1 MESIIEDVIAQEI
14 LDSRGNP
21 TVEVEVFLTDG
32 SWGRAAVPSGAS
44 TGTHEALELRDGDKS
59 RYLGKG
65 VLKAVEN
72 VNDAVA
78 DALLGMDA
86 LDQIAIDHELISLDG
101 TPNKSKLGANAI
113 LGTSLAVAKAAANCV
128 GLPLYRYIGGVYAH
142 VLPVP
147 MMNILNGGAHT
158 SWQSTDVQEFMVM
171 PFGAPSFTECVRWGA
186 EIYHSLKSVLKAR
199 GYTTLV
205 GDEGGYAPAL
215 KANSEAVEV
224 ILEAISKAG
233 FKAGKTR
240 DAQVAIALD
249 PAASELFEED
259 TRLYNLRKEGKKLTS
274 DQMIAFWKSWID
286 QYPIVSIEDG
296 FAQDDWEG
304 WKSFTAEVGD
314 RLQIVGDDLLVTNP
328 ERVRR
333 GINEKACNALLV
345 KVNQIGSLT
354 ETIEA
359 VETCHRA
366 GWRAVTSHRSG
377 ETEDATIAD
386 LAVALNT
393 GQIKTGAPA
402 RSDRVAKYNQ
412 LIRIE
417 NELEDAAHF
426 AGWDALKQVK

>member
-1 MESIIEDVIAQEI
+1 MDTTIESVLAQEI

-21 TVEVEVFLTDG
+21 TVEVEIVLADG

-44 TGTHEALELRDGDKS
+44 TGIHEALELRDGDKS

-65 VLKAVEN
+65 TLKAVEH
-72 VNDAVA
+72 VNNEIAEELIGWDASEQ
-78 DALLGMDA
+78 M
-86 LDQIAIDHELISLDG
+86 AIDQKMVELDG
-101 TPNKSKLGANAI
+101 TPNKSKFGANAI
-113 LGTSLAVAKAAANCV
+113 LGTSLAVAKAAANAI

-158 SWQSTDVQEFMVM
+158 AWQSTDVQEFMVM
-171 PFGAPSFTECVRWGA
+171 PLGAPSFAEGLRWGA
-186 EIYHSLKSVLKAR
+186 EIYHALKSVLKAK
-199 GYTTLV
+199 GYITLV

-215 KANSEAVEV
+215 KANSEAVVV
-224 ILEAISKAG
+224 ILEAIEKAG
-233 FKAGKTR
+233 FKAGR
-240 DAQVAIALD
+240 GEQVAIALD
-249 PAASELFEED
+249 PAASELYDEE
-259 TRLYNLRKEGKKLTS
+259 TKTYNLRKEGKKLS
-274 DQMIAFWKSWID
+274 GEEMVAFWKQWVE

-296 FAQDDWEG
+296 LAQDDWES
-304 WKSFTAEVGD
+304 WKLMVKEMGHK
-314 RLQIVGDDLLVTNP
+314 LQIVGDDLLVTNP

-333 GINEKACNALLV
+333 AIKEKAANALLV
-345 KVNQIGSLT
+345 KLNQIGSLT

-359 VETCHRA
+359 VETCQRV

-386 LAVALNT
+386 LAVALNM

-412 LIRIE
+412 LMRIE
-417 NELEDAAHF
+417 KELGDTATY
-426 AGWDALKQVK
+426 AGWEALNH